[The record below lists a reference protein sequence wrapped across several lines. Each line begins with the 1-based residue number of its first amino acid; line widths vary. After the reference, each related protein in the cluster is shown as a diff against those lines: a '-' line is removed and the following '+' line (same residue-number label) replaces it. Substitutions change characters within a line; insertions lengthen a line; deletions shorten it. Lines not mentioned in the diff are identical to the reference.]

1 MLALYGLRQTHQSVP
16 RFAILGL
23 SSQLSLIYGAFSRAR
38 GWVQSAS
45 LRPAWQLSRG
55 TVGEKASHFVW
66 QHLSAEFLDDVS
78 GQYGNSFPA
87 LPQCGLVS
95 RTIFSR

>member
-1 MLALYGLRQTHQSVP
+1 MSSKRLVEARLVAIEGHSAREKGLAL
-16 RFAILGL
+16 A
-23 SSQLSLIYGAFSRAR
+23 
-38 GWVQSAS
+38 
-45 LRPAWQLSRG
+45 
-55 TVGEKASHFVW
+55 W